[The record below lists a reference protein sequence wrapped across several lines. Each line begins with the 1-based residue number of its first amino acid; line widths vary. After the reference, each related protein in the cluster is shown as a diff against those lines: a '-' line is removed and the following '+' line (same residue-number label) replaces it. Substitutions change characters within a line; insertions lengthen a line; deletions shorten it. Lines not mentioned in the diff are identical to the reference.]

1 MEPGTAV
8 PLLDADR
15 VAAGREAFL
24 APADFEGL
32 LAADAVRLAAAFG
45 ALVDFF
51 ALVFAIIQIHLSGI
65 VLKQPTT
72 IRGVA
77 QHAFRI
83 QTT

>member
-1 MEPGTAV
+1 
-8 PLLDADR
+8 L
-15 VAAGREAFL
+15 AAG
-24 APADFEGL
+24 
-32 LAADAVRLAAAFG
+32 FG